1 MENLINIINDP
12 NNIKINSVL
21 SPYEK
26 EYLLK
31 LFDKHDSIL
40 IELTNLSNN
49 ILSDNKIDYHDIP
62 NIILYI
68 SKLYINYFYINK
80 NIDNYNIIKF
90 LAEVIFFTYIKDI
103 SIEEII
109 LINKLIDI
117 SIELLK
123 TSPNKFKYCFPR
135 WRFSVGK

>member
-1 MENLINIINDP
+1 M
-12 NNIKINSVL
+12 K
-21 SPYEK
+21 K

-90 LAEVIFFTYIKDI
+90 LAEVIIFTYTKDI

-109 LINKLIDI
+109 LINKLIDL

-123 TSPNKFKYCFPR
+123 TSPNKFTYCFPR

>member
-1 MENLINIINDP
+1 M
-12 NNIKINSVL
+12 
-21 SPYEK
+21 
-26 EYLLK
+26 
-31 LFDKHDSIL
+31 
-40 IELTNLSNN
+40 
-49 ILSDNKIDYHDIP
+49 
-62 NIILYI
+62 
-68 SKLYINYFYINK
+68 YINYFYINK

-90 LAEVIFFTYIKDI
+90 LAEVICFTYINYI

-135 WRFSVGK
+135 WRFFSWKINIELYI

>member
-1 MENLINIINDP
+1 MENIINIINDQ
-12 NNIKINSVL
+12 NNTKINSVL

-49 ILSDNKIDYHDIP
+49 SLSDNKIDYHDIP

-80 NIDNYNIIKF
+80 
-90 LAEVIFFTYIKDI
+90 TY
-103 SIEEII
+103 
-109 LINKLIDI
+109 
-117 SIELLK
+117 
-123 TSPNKFKYCFPR
+123 
-135 WRFSVGK
+135 